1 MLTVSGAN
9 PTPGERAVLA
19 QQAIQLSMAG
29 EPVEEILE
37 LALRAWG
44 EGALLEAETGDGMSW
59 NLLTGALT
67 FSEEFDFSARICDAV
82 LKDARERGSPMAF
95 ATASYCRSLPRLLQG
110 RVTEALADI
119 QAALGARRD
128 GWEMFLP
135 SASAVLARAH
145 VERGDL
151 AAAEAAVAIADDE
164 RNHENMGYP
173 WVLHARGELL
183 MARNQPEQALKD
195 YLAAGELLLSK
206 LSMPGPGIF
215 AWRSR
220 AALAAHAAGDSQAAQ
235 QLAQEDLALAG
246 RTKAPGMIG
255 RAQRTLGLIRGGGDG
270 LDLLQRAVDALSE
283 SQSQLERANALVD
296 LGAARRRAGHRI
308 DAREPLQLG
317 LAIAEQGGASAI
329 AKRARIEL
337 AAAGARPRK
346 TLRTGV
352 DSLTPS
358 ELRVATMA
366 ATGLKNREIAQS
378 LFITLKGVE
387 AHLHHTYQKLD
398 IASRDELRDALA

>member
-1 MLTVSGAN
+1 
-9 PTPGERAVLA
+9 
-19 QQAIQLSMAG
+19 
-29 EPVEEILE
+29 
-37 LALRAWG
+37 
-44 EGALLEAETGDGMSW
+44 
-59 NLLTGALT
+59 
-67 FSEEFDFSARICDAV
+67 
-82 LKDARERGSPMAF
+82 
-95 ATASYCRSLPRLLQG
+95 LLQG
-110 RVTEALADI
+110 RISDALADI
-119 QAALGARRD
+119 QAALGAQRD

-135 SASAVLARAH
+135 SASAVLARAQ
-145 VERGDL
+145 VERGEL
-151 AAAEAAVAIADDE
+151 AAAEAAVAIAEDE
-164 RNHENMGYP
+164 RTHENMGYP
-173 WVLHARGELL
+173 WVLHARGELR

-215 AWRSR
+215 AWRSG
-220 AALAAHAAGDSQAAQ
+220 AALAAYSTGDCDTAQ
-235 QLAQEDLALAG
+235 QLAEEDLALAT

-255 RAQRTLGLIRGGGDG
+255 RSQRTLGLICGGGEG
-270 LDLLQRAVDALSE
+270 LDLLQRAADALAQ
-283 SQSQLERANALVD
+283 SQSRLEYAHALVD
-296 LGAARRRAGHRI
+296 LGAAQRRAGQRI
-308 DAREPLQLG
+308 DAREPLEQG
-317 LAIAEQGGASAI
+317 FAIAEHGGATAL
-329 AKRARIEL
+329 AERARIEL

-398 IASRDELRDALA
+398 IASREQLRDALAGG